1 MKKSKEDLLDKF
13 DFNNWDEDLQY
24 VVLALFTIVGAI
36 VYAMTY
42 PVRIIKK
49 MQSARRNNK

>member
-24 VVLALFTIVGAI
+24 VVLFIFMITGAI
-36 VYAMTY
+36 VYVMTY

-49 MQSARRNNK
+49 MQL